1 MILKNSLM
9 FYTVKY
15 GDTLPKIA
23 EQFYGQRSMWRLI
36 YEANPDII
44 FITPGI
50 TLYIPLPESIN
61 EKEVEKNQNLYKPTE
76 K

>member
-1 MILKNSLM
+1 MY
-9 FYTVKY
+9 YTVNN

-23 EQFYGQRSMWRLI
+23 EKFYGERSMWRLI
-36 YEANPDII
+36 YDANPDVI

-50 TLYIPLPESIN
+50 TLYIPLPQRTS
-61 EKEVEKNQNLYKPTE
+61 EKEVDNSQNLYKTTG

>member
-1 MILKNSLM
+1 M

-23 EQFYGQRSMWRLI
+23 EKFYGERSMWRLI
-36 YEANPDII
+36 YDANPDVILII
-44 FITPGI
+44 PGI
-50 TLYIPLPESIN
+50 TLYIPPPECIL
-61 EKEVEKNQNLYKPTE
+61 EKEVDNNQNLSKTTG